1 MPMTEKD
8 YKDSD
13 KEFQEYWNSG
23 MNELFYVLKDLDKIK
38 EMIKDDYEHGDFFT
52 TPERIKEFRLAMR
65 LLVSDWR
72 NNQSRLRRF
81 GLDA

>member
-23 MNELFYVLKDLDKIK
+23 MARLFYVLKDLDKIK
-38 EMIKDDYEHGDFFT
+38 EMLQDDYAHGDFFA

-65 LLVSDWR
+65 LFISDWR